1 MTKSTATDPDGNS
14 TKQLNCC
21 HIVVCIVTVPLAHML
36 KPRSPPG
43 GTIIKILE
51 NYGGACCLEEG
62 DPEESGKPL
71 VVSLLWSFLPL
82 SSLCLLS
89 EEDPPL
95 SHVPANMAFL
105 CIQGAEQPQIP
116 ETLGSI

>member
-1 MTKSTATDPDGNS
+1 MTKSTATDPDGNG
-14 TKQLNCC
+14 TRQLNCY
-21 HIVVCIVTVPLAHML
+21 HIVVCIVTVPLAHVL
-36 KPRSPPG
+36 EPRSPLL
-43 GTIIKILE
+43 KILE

-62 DPEESGKPL
+62 DPEEGGRPL
-71 VVSLLWSFLPL
+71 VVSLLWSFMPL

-116 ETLGSI
+116 ETLGSV